1 MDSVE
6 MSLTSA
12 SPLSSIVAALA
23 DLNPDYVATA
33 ANIIR
38 GHCRDDDARCEASR
52 LAYTEQ
58 EAIPALLAAITG
70 HLPHVG
76 VQEEACWALRWI
88 GKADSVDNAVPYVA
102 GLGFG

>member
-1 MDSVE
+1 ME
-6 MSLTSA
+6 MSWVTTA

-23 DLNPDYVATA
+23 DPNPDYVAAA

-38 GHCRDDDARCEASR
+38 GHCHDDDASCEASR
-52 LAYTEQ
+52 VAYTEQ
-58 EAIPALLAAITG
+58 GAIPALLAALTQY
-70 HLPHVG
+70 LSHVG

-88 GKADSVDNAVPYVA
+88 GKADSVDNTVPYVA